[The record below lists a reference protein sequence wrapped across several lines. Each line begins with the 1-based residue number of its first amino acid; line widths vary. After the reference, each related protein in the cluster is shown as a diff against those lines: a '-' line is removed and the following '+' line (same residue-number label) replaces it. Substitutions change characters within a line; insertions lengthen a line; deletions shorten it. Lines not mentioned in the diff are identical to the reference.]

1 MSLGWLRNS
10 QCPPPPLPR
19 LSWRRWWGWGKFS
32 CLPTVY
38 NLEQECCRWQSFLCF
53 FSPNYLLL
61 EIWNTWCFQWIFTL
75 KSDKSL
81 RTADV
86 NALLMLSE
94 FRIFSECVHRHV
106 SGLVVPSHSP
116 PYASWLCVFGWLS
129 LGAHLKERDCVKG
142 RSPGRLSGSRV
153 DPDLNWP
160 SHRHREKKKK
170 KAGRISFTCQ
180 QPFLSTEKQNTQ
192 WQQHCFT
199 SLDQYVVFKFIQNTN
214 DRIFFLY

>member
-10 QCPPPPLPR
+10 QCLSPPPDWAGGGGGGEGS
-19 LSWRRWWGWGKFS
+19 LSNLLKIFPVYLQCIIWNRNAVGDSLS
-32 CLPTVY
+32 CV
-38 NLEQECCRWQSFLCF
+38 F
-53 FSPNYLLL
+53 FFFFPNYLLL

-116 PYASWLCVFGWLS
+116 PPFYASWLCVFGWLS
-129 LGAHLKERDCVKG
+129 LGAHLKECDCVKG
-142 RSPGRLSGSRV
+142 RSPRRLSGSRV

-160 SHRHREKKKK
+160 SHRHREKKKLVGFHSHVSSLFIHWK
-170 KAGRISFTCQ
+170 TKYSMTTALLYIFRSIC
-180 QPFLSTEKQNTQ
+180 
-192 WQQHCFT
+192 CF
-199 SLDQYVVFKFIQNTN
+199 
-214 DRIFFLY
+214 

>member
-1 MSLGWLRNS
+1 MTVFPVFL
-10 QCPPPPLPR
+10 
-19 LSWRRWWGWGKFS
+19 F
-32 CLPTVY
+32 CL
-38 NLEQECCRWQSFLCF
+38 F
-53 FSPNYLLL
+53 FPNYLLL

-75 KSDKSL
+75 KSDKSF

-106 SGLVVPSHSP
+106 SGLVVPSHSLPP

-142 RSPGRLSGSRV
+142 RSPRRLSGSRV

-160 SHRHREKKKK
+160 SHRHRGGKKKLVGFHSHVSSLFIHWK
-170 KAGRISFTCQ
+170 TKYSMTTALLYIFRSIC
-180 QPFLSTEKQNTQ
+180 
-192 WQQHCFT
+192 CF
-199 SLDQYVVFKFIQNTN
+199 
-214 DRIFFLY
+214 

>member
-10 QCPPPPLPR
+10 QCLSPPR
-19 LSWRRWWGWGKFS
+19 LSWRRWWGWGKSKQSVENFS

-53 FSPNYLLL
+53 FFPNYLLL

-116 PYASWLCVFGWLS
+116 PPFYASWLCVFGWLS
-129 LGAHLKERDCVKG
+129 LGAHLKECDCVKG
-142 RSPGRLSGSRV
+142 RSPRRLSGSRV

-160 SHRHREKKKK
+160 SHRHREKKKLVGFHSHVSSLFIHWK
-170 KAGRISFTCQ
+170 TKYSMTTALLYIFRSIC
-180 QPFLSTEKQNTQ
+180 
-192 WQQHCFT
+192 CF
-199 SLDQYVVFKFIQNTN
+199 
-214 DRIFFLY
+214 

>member
-10 QCPPPPLPR
+10 QCLSPPPR
-19 LSWRRWWGWGKFS
+19 LSWRRWWGWGKSKQSVENFS

-53 FSPNYLLL
+53 FFFPNYLLL

-116 PYASWLCVFGWLS
+116 PPFYASWLCVFGWLS
-129 LGAHLKERDCVKG
+129 LGAHLKECDCVKG
-142 RSPGRLSGSRV
+142 RSPRRLSGSRV

-160 SHRHREKKKK
+160 SHRHREKKK
-170 KAGRISFTCQ
+170 AGRISFTCQ
-180 QPFLSTEKQNTQ
+180 QPFYPLKNKI
-192 WQQHCFT
+192 
-199 SLDQYVVFKFIQNTN
+199 LN
-214 DRIFFLY
+214 DNSIALHL